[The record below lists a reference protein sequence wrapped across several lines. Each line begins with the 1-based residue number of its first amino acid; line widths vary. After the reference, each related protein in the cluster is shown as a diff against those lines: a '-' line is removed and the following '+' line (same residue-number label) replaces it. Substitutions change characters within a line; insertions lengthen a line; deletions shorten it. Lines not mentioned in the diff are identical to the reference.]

1 MLLAQRKSHINF
13 VLSALSQ
20 RNNLV
25 YNKSSIIK
33 IIDILIKENEF
44 PRQNKILVQIKS
56 ELMRKELNFKNIE
69 RMSNE
74 LRAVDE

>member
-1 MLLAQRKSHINF
+1 MLLAQRESHINF

-33 IIDILIKENEF
+33 IIDILVKDIEF
-44 PRQNKILVQIKS
+44 REQNKILKSIKA
-56 ELMRKELNFKNIE
+56 ELNKKELNFSKIE
-69 RMSNE
+69 KLRNE
-74 LRAVDE
+74 LKVIK

>member
-33 IIDILIKENEF
+33 IIDILVKDIEF
-44 PRQNKILVQIKS
+44 REQNKILKSIKA
-56 ELMRKELNFKNIE
+56 ELNKKELNFSKIE
-69 RMSNE
+69 KLRNE
-74 LRAVDE
+74 LKVIK

>member
-1 MLLAQRKSHINF
+1 MLLAQRESHINF

>member
-20 RNNLV
+20 RNNLE